1 MKLRVGL
8 IPSGKGAPMQFV
20 ERHSI
25 DYVPLRERHGKVW
38 HLWPIWFSGDAH
50 LATLATGAIGMA
62 MGLGF
67 GWSVLSILT
76 GCALGT
82 LFMASHSSQGPELG
96 LPQMIQSRPQ
106 FGYRGALLVWCFALV
121 TYVGYTVFNEV
132 VFGVAVQDLT
142 GAHLSHGALIA
153 VFAAFSLAALGFAI
167 AGYDMIHLAQRV
179 LAALVIVA
187 LLIYSV
193 GVALASRGNPQ
204 LGLGHWA
211 TIPFLVQFFAVA
223 GYQLSWSIYVSDYSR
238 YLPRDVGVRASFWWT
253 FVGAFVGGAW
263 MMLVGDVAIALFP
276 GHEIVGAV
284 LAAGNL
290 VWPGFG
296 PVLIVLSSLSLV
308 TITTLNLYGGSLTL
322 LSIVDSFHHIAN
334 PARARLIALVVLGVI
349 STWLSA
355 LAGDNVRELIENL
368 LSVLIYLFTPWTA
381 INLVDFFLVRQGHY
395 SVREIFN
402 PDGIYGRWN
411 WRGIGAYGIGFAAMV
426 PFFSTP
432 IFVGPVARALGGAD
446 ISMLI
451 GLPVSALVYYWA
463 CQSIDLVAER
473 AQIALADAGLDE
485 GINA

>member
-1 MKLRVGL
+1 
-8 IPSGKGAPMQFV
+8 MQLV
-20 ERHSI
+20 ESHSI
-25 DYVPLRERHGKVW
+25 DYVPLAERHGKVW

-67 GWSVLSILT
+67 GWSVIAILT

-106 FGYRGALLVWCFALV
+106 FGYQGALLVWCFALV
-121 TYVGYTVFNEV
+121 TYVGYTVFNDV

-142 GAHLSHGALIA
+142 GVPLSPGALVA
-153 VFAAFSLAALGFAI
+153 VYAAFSVAALAFAV
-167 AGYDMIHLAQRV
+167 AGYDMIHLAQRA
-179 LAALVIVA
+179 LAAFVIVA

-193 GVALASRGNPQ
+193 GVTVVAQHLPQ
-204 LGLGHWA
+204 MSMGHWA

-238 YLPRDVGVRASFWWT
+238 YLPRDVGLVASFWWT
-253 FVGAFVGGAW
+253 FIGAFIGGAW
-263 MMLVGDVAIALFP
+263 MMLVGDVAVAIFP

-284 LAAGNL
+284 LATGNL

-296 PVLIVLSSLSLV
+296 PALVVLSSLSLV
-308 TITTLNLYGGSLTL
+308 TITTLNLYGGSLTM
-322 LSIVDSFHHIAN
+322 LSIIDSFHHIKN
-334 PARARLIALVVLGVI
+334 PGRARLIALVVLGAM
-349 STWLSA
+349 STGLSA
-355 LAGDNVRELIENL
+355 FAGANVLKLIENL

-381 INLVDFFLVRQGHY
+381 INLVDFFFVRRGHY

-411 WRGIGAYGIGFAAMV
+411 WRGISAYVIGFVAMM
-426 PFFSTP
+426 PFFATQAFDGT
-432 IFVGPVARALGGAD
+432 IAEGFVGRISRMLGGAD
-446 ISMLI
+446 VSMLV
-451 GLPVSALVYYWA
+451 GLPVSALFYYVA
-463 CQSIDLVAER
+463 CRSLDLTAER
-473 AQIALADAGLDE
+473 AYIAQADAGLE
-485 GINA
+485 TGGLRA

>member
-1 MKLRVGL
+1 MKL
-8 IPSGKGAPMQFV
+8 V
-20 ERHSI
+20 ESHAI

-38 HLWPIWFSGDAH
+38 HLWPIWFAGDAH
-50 LATLATGAIGMA
+50 LATLATGAIGMGL
-62 MGLGF
+62 GLGF
-67 GWSVLSILT
+67 GWSVLAIVT

-106 FGYRGALLVWCFALV
+106 FGYQGALLVWCFALV

-132 VFGVAVQDLT
+132 VFGVAVADLT
-142 GAHLSHGALIA
+142 GTHLSSGALVAIY
-153 VFAAFSLAALGFAI
+153 AAFSLAALACAV
-167 AGYDMIHLAQRV
+167 AGYDMIHLAQRA
-179 LAALVIVA
+179 LAAVVIVA
-187 LLIYSV
+187 LLIYTV
-193 GVALASRGNPQ
+193 GVGVIGQGMAQ
-204 LGLGHWA
+204 LTLGKWA

-238 YLPRDVGVRASFWWT
+238 YLPRDVGVAASFWWT
-253 FVGAFVGGAW
+253 FVGAFLGGVW
-263 MMLVGDVAIALFP
+263 MMLVGDVAVAILP
-276 GHEIVGAV
+276 GPDIVRAV
-284 LAAGNL
+284 LDTGNL

-322 LSIVDSFHHIAN
+322 LSIVDSFHHVRN
-334 PARARLIALVVLGVI
+334 PGRARLIALVLLGVV

-355 LAGDNVRELIENL
+355 LAGENVQKLIEDL

-381 INLVDFFLVRQGHY
+381 INLVDFFFVRHGHY

-411 WRGIGAYGIGFAAMV
+411 WRGIGAYGIGFVAMV
-426 PFFSTP
+426 PCFSTP
-432 IFVGPVARALGGAD
+432 VYTGWVAQQLGGAD

-451 GLPVSALVYYWA
+451 GLPVAGLVYYWS
-463 CQSIDLVAER
+463 CRSIDLVAER
-473 AQIALADAGLDE
+473 AQIAIADAGLE
-485 GINA
+485 PEYAA

>member
-1 MKLRVGL
+1 MKL
-8 IPSGKGAPMQFV
+8 V
-20 ERHSI
+20 ESHAI
-25 DYVPLRERHGKVW
+25 DYVPLAERHGKVW

-50 LATLATGAIGMA
+50 LATLATGAIGIA

-67 GWSVLSILT
+67 GWSVLAIVS

-106 FGYRGALLVWCFALV
+106 FGYQGALLVWCFALV
-121 TYVGYTVFNEV
+121 TYIGYTVFNEV

-142 GAHLSHGALIA
+142 GMRLSQGALVG
-153 VFAAFSLAALGFAI
+153 VFGAFTLAALAVAV
-167 AGYDMIHLAQRV
+167 AGYDMIHLAQRW
-179 LAALVIVA
+179 LAAVVIVA
-187 LLIYSV
+187 LLIYSI
-193 GVALASRGNPQ
+193 GVATVAHSWPQ
-204 LGLGHWA
+204 LGMGKWA

-238 YLPRDVGVRASFWWT
+238 YLPRDVGVAASFWWT
-253 FVGAFVGGAW
+253 FIGAFVGGAW
-263 MMLVGDVAIALFP
+263 MMLVGDVAVALFP

-296 PVLIVLSSLSLV
+296 PALVVLSSLSLV

-322 LSIVDSFHHIAN
+322 LSIIDSFHHVRN
-334 PARARLIALVVLGVI
+334 PARARLIALAALGVV
-349 STWLSA
+349 SVWLSA

-381 INLVDFFLVRQGHY
+381 INLVDFFFVRHGHY

-402 PDGIYGRWN
+402 PDGMYGRWN
-411 WRGIGAYGIGFAAMV
+411 WRGITAYAVGFLAMV
-426 PFFSTP
+426 PCFSTP
-432 IFVGPVARALGGAD
+432 VYVGPVARWLGGAD
-446 ISMLI
+446 VSMLV
-451 GLPVSALVYYWA
+451 GLPVSAVFYYIA
-463 CQSIDLVAER
+463 CRSLDLAAER
-473 AQIALADAGLDE
+473 AAIAVADAGLE
-485 GINA
+485 A

>member
-1 MKLRVGL
+1 MKL
-8 IPSGKGAPMQFV
+8 V
-20 ERHSI
+20 ESRAI
-25 DYVPLRERHGKVW
+25 DYVPLAERHGKVW

-62 MGLGF
+62 LGLGF
-67 GWSVLSILT
+67 GWSVLAIVT

-106 FGYRGALLVWCFALV
+106 FGYQGALLVWCFALV

-132 VFGVAVQDLT
+132 VFGVAVADLT
-142 GAHLSHGALIA
+142 GARLSQGALVAIYA
-153 VFAAFSLAALGFAI
+153 GFSLAALAFAI
-167 AGYDMIHLAQRV
+167 AGYDMIHLAQRT
-179 LAALVIVA
+179 LAAAVIVA
-187 LLIYSV
+187 LLIYTIGI
-193 GVALASRGNPQ
+193 GVIGPGSGHGLAQPTMGK
-204 LGLGHWA
+204 WV

-238 YLPRDVGVRASFWWT
+238 YLPRDVGVKASFWWT
-253 FVGAFVGGAW
+253 FVGAFLGGVW
-263 MMLVGDVAIALFP
+263 MMLVGDVAVAIFP
-276 GHEIVGAV
+276 GREIVGAV
-284 LAAGNL
+284 LDTGNL

-322 LSIVDSFHHIAN
+322 LSIVDSFHQVRH
-334 PARARLIALVVLGVI
+334 PGRARLIALVLLGVV

-355 LAGDNVRELIENL
+355 LAGENVQKLIEDL

-381 INLVDFFLVRQGHY
+381 INLVDFFFVRHGHY

-411 WRGIGAYGIGFAAMV
+411 WRGIGAYGIGFVAMV
-426 PFFSTP
+426 PCFSTP
-432 IFVGPVARALGGAD
+432 VYEGWVAHQLGGAD

-451 GLPVSALVYYWA
+451 GLPVAALVYYLS
-463 CQSIDLVAER
+463 CQSIDLDAER
-473 AQIALADAGLDE
+473 AQIARADAGLDAAGLE
-485 GINA
+485 PEYGT

>member
-1 MKLRVGL
+1 MKL
-8 IPSGKGAPMQFV
+8 V
-20 ERHSI
+20 ESHSI
-25 DYVPLRERHGKVW
+25 DYVPLSERHGKVW

-62 MGLGF
+62 LGLGF
-67 GWSVLSILT
+67 VWSVLAILT
-76 GCALGT
+76 GCAMGT

-142 GAHLSHGALIA
+142 GTHLSQGALVG
-153 VFAAFSLAALGFAI
+153 VFGAFTLAALAFAV
-167 AGYDMIHLAQRV
+167 AGYDMIHIAQRT
-179 LAALVIVA
+179 LAAAVIVA
-187 LLIYSV
+187 LLIYTV
-193 GVALASRGNPQ
+193 GVAILGHGMAQ
-204 LGLGHWA
+204 LGMGKWA

-238 YLPRDVGVRASFWWT
+238 YLPRDVGVAASFWWT
-253 FVGAFVGGAW
+253 FIGAFIGGAW
-263 MMLVGDVAIALFP
+263 MMLVGDVAVAIFP

-284 LAAGNL
+284 LETGNL
-290 VWPGFG
+290 VRPGFG
-296 PVLIVLSSLSLV
+296 AVLIVLSSLSLV

-322 LSIVDSFHHIAN
+322 LSILDSFHHIAN
-334 PARARLIALVVLGVI
+334 PGRARLIALALLGVA

-355 LAGDNVRELIENL
+355 IAGANVRELIENL

-381 INLVDFFLVRQGHY
+381 INLVDFFFVRHGHY

-411 WRGIGAYGIGFAAMV
+411 WRGISAYFIGFAAMV
-426 PFFSTP
+426 PCFSTP
-432 IFVGPVARALGGAD
+432 VFVGPVARMLGGAD
-446 ISMLI
+446 VSMLV
-451 GLPVSALVYYWA
+451 GLPVSGLFYYLV
-463 CQSIDLVAER
+463 CRSIDLVAER
-473 AQIALADAGLDE
+473 AHIAIADAGIE
-485 GINA
+485 GSAAV